1 MKKLHHILAA
11 IDFTPHCRNALR
23 EAARRAALDGSAL
36 TAVHVMD
43 DFLVHELKKAMACDQ
58 ATVRSEW
65 TQKLQKFVD
74 DSDCGAVMAKVE
86 VRIGNAFAEIVEACQ
101 VHQADLLVMGSK
113 GSKAEPHRIGVIAAR
128 CVRKAPV
135 DVLLVRGDARS
146 PFKRVLACVD
156 FSENSAKAVQCAL
169 HLAQEDNA
177 ALDCLHVYQSAMAMA
192 LDYGGM
198 VPPLPAVGDEESI
211 NAWKVELSNFLE
223 PLLRSA
229 GDVPVT
235 QEVQERLNIREA
247 IMEHAAA
254 TGADLVVLGT
264 RGKSGLREMLI
275 GTTAEK
281 IVQHAQCS
289 ILAVKPDAVVAGAD

>member
-177 ALDCLHVYQSAMAMA
+177 ALDCLHIYQSAMAMA

-289 ILAVKPDAVVAGAD
+289 ILAVKPDAVVARAD

>member
-58 ATVRSEW
+58 ATVLSEW

-113 GSKAEPHRIGVIAAR
+113 GSKAEPHRIGVIAAK

-177 ALDCLHVYQSAMAMA
+177 ALDCLHIYQSAMAMA

-211 NAWKVELSNFLE
+211 NAWNVELSNFLE

>member
-113 GSKAEPHRIGVIAAR
+113 GSKAEPHRIGVITAR

-177 ALDCLHVYQSAMAMA
+177 ALDCLHIYQSAMAMA

>member
-169 HLAQEDNA
+169 HLAQEDKA
-177 ALDCLHVYQSAMAMA
+177 ALDCLHIYQSAMAMA

-229 GDVPVT
+229 GDVPVM

-289 ILAVKPDAVVAGAD
+289 ILAVKPDAVVARAD